1 VPNHQEEA
9 EHAVSSI
16 SRALLPYVQRCFN
29 SDEETMP
36 CTVDERFIMINEQIA
51 ERIVKGIQLMYGIEF
66 AWEVVSLD
74 MSCLHLALRVFT
86 ARRALAPFSAVV
98 AQGLAGAGEPQ
109 LDAFPEEK
117 DASLIATVAT
127 AL

>member
-1 VPNHQEEA
+1 
-9 EHAVSSI
+9 
-16 SRALLPYVQRCFN
+16 RCFN

-74 MSCLHLALRVFT
+74 MSCLHLALRIFT
-86 ARRALAPFSAVV
+86 AIRALAPFSTVVTQGHAV
-98 AQGLAGAGEPQ
+98 GELQ
-109 LDAFPEEK
+109 FAAFPEEK
-117 DASLIATVAT
+117 DATLTASIAT